1 MIVYHGTSSDVVRRI
16 LTGGGDKRRRV
27 FVESNVSLGGTYV
40 TKRRDL
46 ADVYARQA
54 ARALGGRP
62 VVLELD
68 LRESELL
75 PDEDWVVDV
84 AEGRD
89 EPPARIQTFLDDL
102 FVGYLGEGF
111 SLSDHYKERY
121 DELNAE
127 HGITWRNSWRWR
139 GTARLPRPLRASD
152 IRAEL
157 AVAS

>member
-16 LTGGGDKRRRV
+16 LTAAGGKPRRV

-46 ADVYARQA
+46 ADVYAKEA
-54 ARALGGRP
+54 ARTLGGRP

-75 PDEDWVVDV
+75 PDEDWAVDA

-89 EPPARIQTFLDDL
+89 EPPVRIQKFLDDL
-102 FVGYLGEGF
+102 FVGYIEGW

-121 DELNAE
+121 DELNAL
-127 HGITWRNSWRWR
+127 HGITWRDSWRWR
-139 GTARLPRPLRASD
+139 GTARLPRLLRASD